1 MDSQTQTR
9 LSLSS
14 HRRGRVHGRVAV
26 LIVRLFF
33 EITKLQVDYKIASQQ
48 VCHQPVWAR
57 PWDILEWAG
66 KGTYRSRLIHLWL
79 LRPLWTPE
87 LGPVTEELPRLSLEP
102 GAQGS
107 GPWEMRFSPHSLP
120 RHFLSKSPFT

>member
-57 PWDILEWAG
+57 PWDILQWAG

-79 LRPLWTPE
+79 PE
-87 LGPVTEELPRLSLEP
+87 ATVDS
-102 GAQGS
+102 
-107 GPWEMRFSPHSLP
+107 
-120 RHFLSKSPFT
+120 